1 MKYVVL
7 KTKK

>member
-1 MKYVVL
+1 L